1 GFRATSAL
9 EQALKISPACGIY
22 FMKLQFGHTH
32 SDTATAP
39 AFNVRFTP
47 IADIRSLV
55 NLMMCK
61 CFVGHSLIGS

>member
-1 GFRATSAL
+1 ITLYAGLKRYHFATR
-9 EQALKISPACGIY
+9 
-22 FMKLQFGHTH
+22 
-32 SDTATAP
+32 
-39 AFNVRFTP
+39 NVRFGPKADSCNAKRHVRSYSKSGHVRFVP